1 MITNKVVCSIDESGQ
16 ADHSEVLETS
26 ENRGNDFVNLIEATL
41 RLL

>member
-1 MITNKVVCSIDESGQ
+1 MITNKVVCSIDESAQ

-26 ENRGNDFVNLIEATL
+26 ENRGNDFVKLIEATL